1 MVVATKKGDVDAPVK
16 IFLVESLI
24 IARDARL
31 SGDGSEN
38 SWSRFLI
45 LSSSGGNCESPS
57 ISISTYFIN
66 PDTTSPALTS
76 NLGNVFLWL
85 NQGKLIYDYDK
96 RALKGN
102 NYDLSSIPALVG
114 SVCQLNPSPGT
125 IPASLVSLST
135 LSNRKFF
142 EGLGG
147 AYGFKGLFGGEPSIK
162 SPIQFFYRGFGFSE
176 ISTSL

>member
-1 MVVATKKGDVDAPVK
+1 MVVATKKGDADAPVK
-16 IFLVESLI
+16 IFLNESMT

-31 SGDGSEN
+31 SGDESEN

-45 LSSSGGNCESPS
+45 LSSPGGYCETPS

-85 NQGKLIYDYDK
+85 RQGKMNYNYDK
-96 RALKGN
+96 RTLKDKEYN
-102 NYDLSSIPALVG
+102 HSSIPALVG
-114 SVCQLNPSPGT
+114 SVCQLNPSSRT
-125 IPASLVSLST
+125 IPSSLATLST
-135 LSNRKFF
+135 LPNRKFF

-147 AYGFKGLFGGEPSIK
+147 AYGFKGLFGSEPPNK
-162 SPIQFFYRGFGFSE
+162 PPIQFLYRGFGFSE